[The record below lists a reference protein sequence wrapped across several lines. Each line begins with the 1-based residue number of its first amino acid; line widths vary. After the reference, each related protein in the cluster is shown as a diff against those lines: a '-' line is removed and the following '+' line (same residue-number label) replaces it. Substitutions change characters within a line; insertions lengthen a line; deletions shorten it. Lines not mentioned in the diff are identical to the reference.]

1 MSDDSDFEILSS
13 QPEKQV
19 HASVPEELIYKFK
32 VKTLVGSSR
41 KFGYRLKQGT
51 RLPHTTYTGG

>member
-13 QPEKQV
+13 QPEKQIYS
-19 HASVPEELIYKFK
+19 SVPNETIYKFK
-32 VKTLVGSSR
+32 IQPLVGSSR

-51 RLPHTTYTGG
+51 PLPYTTLTGG